1 MLRVARCLPN
11 VCVLQRLLFHGL
23 SLAGSQKCAWAAP
36 RVCAPFASALS
47 WGRAA
52 RCSPVPT
59 RPLLPRLQY
68 AYMGRPQSFW
78 DWFFRDFGK
87 PGATSEGAGAGG
99 PVGRYLSLA
108 GLRVPLQRANAACSA
123 CCPGRVPPCWP

>member
-1 MLRVARCLPN
+1 MGCHWLALRSVRGLLP
-11 VCVLQRLLFHGL
+11 L
-23 SLAGSQKCAWAAP
+23 
-36 RVCAPFASALS
+36 CAPFASALS

-108 GLRVPLQRANAACSA
+108 GLRAASARQRCLQRLLPGACA
-123 CCPGRVPPCWP
+123 PLLALITT